1 MQILLILLLLCL
13 IFVAYYLILRED
25 NISFQEKTILNNPI
39 PCDGDWSDW
48 SPCTK
53 TCGGGEQTRNYNTQ
67 VESEGNACPSD
78 QTQVCNDTP
87 CPPCN
92 WSPTSLESSIS
103 KNTLNEL
110 DVEYTDYSQ
119 IDNACIICMDI
130 TLEQGKSLSQSEIRI
145 ESEWVTNLKDS
156 EYIPNYGI
164 TYILINIFNG
174 EATGT
179 FDGYT
184 HHDANYW
191 AIYYSI
197 PITDEVWNLT
207 GRIQLTILYPSNITD
222 ESTGSLKIKHVS
234 SNSEFTIPFGLTSS
248 PNININLKN
257 KLHPTFFIDR
267 TNLQIHS
274 INITAHNTQPT

>member
-25 NISFQEKTILNNPI
+25 NINSERSKSSKSFQEKTILNNPI
-39 PCDGDWSDW
+39 PCDGNWSDW

-92 WSPTSLESSIS
+92 WSPTSLESSMS

-130 TLEQGKSLSQSEIRI
+130 TLEQGKSLRQSEIRI

-164 TYILINIFNG
+164 TYILINIS
-174 EATGT
+174 AS
-179 FDGYT
+179 
-184 HHDANYW
+184 ALLV
-191 AIYYSI
+191 
-197 PITDEVWNLT
+197 ITD
-207 GRIQLTILYPSNITD
+207 S
-222 ESTGSLKIKHVS
+222 VS
-234 SNSEFTIPFGLTSS
+234 
-248 PNININLKN
+248 
-257 KLHPTFFIDR
+257 
-267 TNLQIHS
+267 
-274 INITAHNTQPT
+274 